1 MTDLT
6 ERDDAL
12 ARLESVLAGCRAGRG
27 SLVSIRG
34 FAGSGKTALL
44 REWAARARAA
54 GFLTLGA
61 LGSRAENMLP
71 MGLLGQLFPAP
82 AGPDG
87 DLLGPLPA
95 LMDEALSLT
104 WTLPVL
110 GSPAQSRLL
119 RRLWSAIA
127 RLAGRRPILITVD
140 DAHHGDAASLQSLLY
155 VARRVERTRV
165 VIALAEP
172 ARPRR
177 LLEAIDIELLGH
189 PHGHRVELSALTRDG
204 VASLLRRH
212 VADAGD
218 GLVAACWELTG
229 GNPALVRAFAEDVRT
244 ARATGRDAPGDRPGN
259 RPGDRP
265 GDRSGDRSGDRAG
278 RRDPC
283 DDRFGDRDGDRPRA
297 DAYAGAVLACL
308 HRGRPTGLWAGRAV
322 AVLDEDGPDHLH
334 RLLGIDPASA
344 GQALDELDR
353 IGVLRAGRFR
363 DQEARRAVLGD
374 MDPRERAAMHRRA
387 AKLLRDHGGSRTAIA
402 RHLVAALH
410 APDPWVVPLLQEAA
424 AQALLD
430 DEAEF
435 AVDCLNLAVR
445 ACADDAQ
452 RAETTLMLARAGWR
466 LNPAT
471 ADRHLTMLAAA
482 LREGSLPWREA
493 GDVVRA
499 LLWHGRLHEAGQ
511 TLASLADQAG
521 ESGLT
526 ATREWLSNVC
536 PSLLAGLPPAEPA
549 PDASSPAT
557 ASPGPADPATADSD
571 LIGPA
576 GAGSRLDG
584 GVGVGSGSVG
594 RAVAG
599 SGPAGR
605 AGAGS
610 GLVASAVVAPG
621 RVVSVAARG
630 EAVAEAER
638 VLRGAR
644 LDDETLPAV
653 EAALLALMCS
663 DAADRA
669 AVWCDR
675 AIEEAA
681 RRRAPTW
688 RALLTALRAEIAVRQ
703 GRLPLAKRH
712 ASWAISRLPPRSWG
726 VAVGMPVAT
735 LVQAATGMGSYD
747 LAAHHLGQPVPEAL
761 FLTRFGLHYLD
772 ARGHYHLAT
781 GRPHAALDDFL
792 ACGELMSRW
801 GTDLPVFPR
810 WRLGAAEAQLRIG
823 RRDRGLE
830 LLEEQLR
837 EPAAASARVRGTA
850 LRLRAALGDPAER
863 VPLLTEA
870 LTLLEGCGDR
880 LGTARVLADL
890 GHAHQALG
898 GRARARQAR
907 RRALRLATE
916 CRAEPL
922 RRALA
927 LSEVSRDG
935 DVTPYPPE
943 TVYETSPL
951 LSDAEHRVASLAAAG
966 YLNREIAE
974 SLGVTVSTV
983 EQHLTRIYR
992 KLDVNG
998 RAGLAER
1005 LHSRTPRA

>member
-12 ARLESVLAGCRAGRG
+12 ARLESVLAGCRAGG
-27 SLVSIRG
+27 GGLVSIRG

-71 MGLLGQLFPAP
+71 MGLLGQLFAAP
-82 AGPDG
+82 AGPDD

-104 WTLPVL
+104 WTLPVH

-119 RRLWSAIA
+119 HRLWSALA

-140 DAHHGDAASLQSLLY
+140 DAHHADAASLQSLLH

-177 LLEAIDIELLGH
+177 MLEAIDIELHGH

-212 VADAGD
+212 VPDAGD
-218 GLVAACWELTG
+218 GLVAACWELSG
-229 GNPALVRAFAEDVRT
+229 GNPALVRAFAEDVQT
-244 ARATGRDAPGDRPGN
+244 ARASDRDATADRPAD
-259 RPGDRP
+259 RLGDL
-265 GDRSGDRSGDRAG
+265 
-278 RRDPC
+278 
-283 DDRFGDRDGDRPRA
+283 PRL
-297 DAYAGAVLACL
+297 DTYAGAVLACL

-363 DQEARRAVLGD
+363 DQEARMAVLGD

-402 RHLVAALH
+402 RHLVAALY

-499 LLWHGRLHEAGQ
+499 LLWHGRLREAGQ
-511 TLASLADQAG
+511 TLASLADRAG
-521 ESGLT
+521 ESGLS
-526 ATREWLSNVC
+526 ATREWLAGVC
-536 PSLLAGLPPAEPA
+536 PPLLAGLPAARP
-549 PDASSPAT
+549 
-557 ASPGPADPATADSD
+557 SPGARPPAASASDPA
-571 LIGPA
+571 GPA
-576 GAGSRLDG
+576 VSA
-584 GVGVGSGSVG
+584 
-594 RAVAG
+594 
-599 SGPAGR
+599 
-605 AGAGS
+605 S
-610 GLVASAVVAPG
+610 GLAASAP
-621 RVVSVAARG
+621 ARA

-644 LDDETLPAV
+644 LDDETLPVV

-703 GRLPLAKRH
+703 GRLPLAERH

-747 LAAHHLGQPVPEAL
+747 LAAHHLGQPIPDAL
-761 FLTRFGLHYLD
+761 FRTRFGLHYLD

-810 WRLGAAEAQLRIG
+810 WRLGAAEAHLRIG
-823 RRDRGLE
+823 RRDRCLE

-837 EPAAASARVRGTA
+837 APAAASARVRGTA
-850 LRLRAALGDPAER
+850 LRLRAALGSPAER

-898 GRARARQAR
+898 GRSRARQAR

-927 LSEVSRDG
+927 LSEVPRDG

-943 TVYETSPL
+943 ASYETSPL
-951 LSDAEHRVASLAAAG
+951 LSDAEHRVASLAAEG
-966 YLNREIAE
+966 YLNREIAGL
-974 SLGVTVSTV
+974 LGVTVSTV

-992 KLDVNG
+992 KLGVDG

-1005 LHSRTPRA
+1005 LRSRAPRT

>member
-12 ARLESVLAGCRAGRG
+12 ARLESLLAGCRAGRG
-27 SLVSIRG
+27 GLVSIKG

-61 LGSRAENMLP
+61 IGSRAENMVP
-71 MGLLGQLFPAP
+71 MGLFNQLFPAP
-82 AGPDG
+82 AGPADG
-87 DLLGPLPA
+87 PLGPLAA
-95 LMDEALSLT
+95 LMDEALSRT
-104 WTLPVL
+104 WTLPVH
-110 GSPAQSRLL
+110 GTPAQSRLVH
-119 RRLWSAIA
+119 RLWSEVA
-127 RLAGRRPILITVD
+127 RLAGRRPVLITVD
-140 DAHHGDAASLQSLLY
+140 DAHHADAASLQCLLY
-155 VARRVERTRV
+155 FARRVERTRV

-177 LLEAIDIELLGH
+177 LLEAIDIELLGY
-189 PHGHRVELSALTRDG
+189 PHGHRVELGALTQDG
-204 VASLLRRH
+204 VATLLRRH

-218 GLVAACWELTG
+218 GLAAACWELSG
-229 GNPALVRAFAEDVRT
+229 GNPALVRAFAEDVRAART
-244 ARATGRDAPGDRPGN
+244 AARTAARPMA
-259 RPGDRP
+259 
-265 GDRSGDRSGDRAG
+265 GDRSGDR
-278 RRDPC
+278 P
-283 DDRFGDRDGDRPRA
+283 PL

-308 HRGRPTGLWAGRAV
+308 HRGRPTGLWAGRAA

-363 DQEARRAVLGD
+363 DQEARMAVLGD

-402 RHLVAALH
+402 RHLVAALY

-445 ACADDAQ
+445 ACADEAQ

-471 ADRHLTMLAAA
+471 TDRHLTMLATA

-511 TLASLADQAG
+511 TLASLAGRAD
-521 ESGLT
+521 EPGLT
-526 ATREWLSNVC
+526 ATREWLSAVC
-536 PSLLAGLPPAEPA
+536 PPLLANLPHPPTPPLTTTDPRTLSPAVSPAVSPAGNGRRGACGAGVPPARPA
-549 PDASSPAT
+549 EGEGSLAPVG
-557 ASPGPADPATADSD
+557 PG
-571 LIGPA
+571 
-576 GAGSRLDG
+576 
-584 GVGVGSGSVG
+584 
-594 RAVAG
+594 VAK
-599 SGPAGR
+599 P
-605 AGAGS
+605 
-610 GLVASAVVAPG
+610 
-621 RVVSVAARG
+621 ARG
-630 EAVAEAER
+630 DAVAEAEG

-644 LDDETLPAV
+644 LDDATLPAV

-663 DAADRA
+663 DAAERA
-669 AVWCDR
+669 ALWCDR
-675 AIEEAA
+675 AMREAA

-703 GRLPLAKRH
+703 GHLPLAERH
-712 ASWAISRLPPRSWG
+712 ASWAISHLPPRSWG

-735 LVQAATGMGSYD
+735 LVRAATGMGSYD
-747 LAAHHLGQPVPEAL
+747 LAAHHLGRPIPDAL
-761 FLTRFGLHYLD
+761 FQTRFGLHYLD

-792 ACGELMSRW
+792 ACGELMSGW
-801 GTDLPVFPR
+801 GADLPVFPR
-810 WRLGAAEAQLRIG
+810 WRLGAAEAHLRIG
-823 RRDRGLE
+823 RRDRCRE
-830 LLEEQLR
+830 LLDEQLS

-850 LRLRAALGDPAER
+850 LRLCAALRDPVER

-870 LTLLEGCGDR
+870 LALLEGSGDR

-890 GHAHQALG
+890 SHAHQVLG
-898 GRARARQAR
+898 GRSRARQAR
-907 RRALRLATE
+907 RRALRLAAE

-927 LSEVSRDG
+927 LSEVPRDSDAG
-935 DVTPYPPE
+935 PYPPE
-943 TVYETSPL
+943 SAYETSPL
-951 LSDAEHRVASLAAAG
+951 LSDAEHRVASLAAEG

-974 SLGVTVSTV
+974 LLSVTVSTV

-992 KLDVNG
+992 KLGVDG
-998 RAGLAER
+998 RGGLAGR
-1005 LHSRTPRA
+1005 LRPRAPDA